1 MSALDRINDR
11 YGRGTSAMASTGT
24 ARTQRDYG
32 TKQERRT
39 SQYTT
44 CWEELPVVRA

>member
-1 MSALDRINDR
+1 MTALDRINDR
-11 YGRGTSAMASTGT
+11 YGRGTLTMASQGT
-24 ARTQRDYG
+24 ARTQRDCR